1 MWWSIELK
9 KGLFYAKKMREEV
22 VPDEVRKP
30 DWGLVEALQ
39 TMLRILNLIS
49 GAMASH

>member
-9 KGLFYAKKMREEV
+9 KGLSYAKKMKEEV
-22 VPDEVRKP
+22 IRDEVRKP

-49 GAMASH
+49 GAMACH

>member
-1 MWWSIELK
+1 MWWSVELK

-30 DWGLVEALQ
+30 DWGLVEA
-39 TMLRILNLIS
+39 MLRILNLIS